1 MQPDDGSSTNGPTS
15 LFQRIRLRFFAVL
28 VATTLAVIGA
38 VSWAALPLWPVV
50 GVAVATFALVFNGIT
65 SRLNEPVCWTCG
77 EDISRLQAGEYGSI
91 CPSCGALNSSLD
103 GGEADQVEQPPTSV

>member
-1 MQPDDGSSTNGPTS
+1 MQPDNGSPEHGRST
-15 LFQRIRLRFFAVL
+15 LFQRIRLRVFAVL

-50 GVAVATFALVFNGIT
+50 GVAVATIALVFNGIT

-77 EDISRLQAGEYGSI
+77 EDLSRLQAGEYGSI
-91 CPSCGALNSSLD
+91 CPGCGALNSTLD
-103 GGEADQVEQPPTSV
+103 GGEADDETQPPTLV